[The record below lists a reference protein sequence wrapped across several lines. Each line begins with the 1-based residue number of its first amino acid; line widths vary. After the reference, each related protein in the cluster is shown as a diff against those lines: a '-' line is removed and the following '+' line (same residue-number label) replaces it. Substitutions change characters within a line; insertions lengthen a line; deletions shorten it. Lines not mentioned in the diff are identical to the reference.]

1 MQPKRL
7 SSLLTLSLV
16 VCLLISSCRLNRTP
30 NRPAKEPTPSVAP
43 TQVAEPSSTSAPEAL
58 TFQVGRNDYVINVD
72 DTPREFIVYVPVGY
86 DPAKPTPVVF
96 IFHGTNGTGETMYE
110 KTSWVRK
117 ADEVTAIVIFPS
129 SWHYFLIKENAN
141 SKKWNDAQL
150 SNLTGP
156 TADLKDDV
164 KFTREM
170 LKLVQATF
178 NVDEKRIYA
187 SGFSNGGKF
196 VDTRL
201 MIEMN
206 DVFAAFT
213 TSGTGTYFHE
223 EGFAAAM
230 PPKASTSLYSIMG
243 TMEELV
249 SEGYGIP
256 MPFPFEA
263 EDLLTDKVFGGMLV
277 NLATYLNL
285 DPNVYQVLQPRP
297 NYTVFV
303 FDQSLTGA
311 DNEFIFQMVK
321 DMIHVYPSGNLY
333 PKELDAADVFWKFFE
348 RHPLK

>member
-1 MQPKRL
+1 MQRKISTNL
-7 SSLLTLSLV
+7 WFLGLV
-16 VCLLISSCRLNRTP
+16 VCLFISGCRLNRAP
-30 NRPAKEPTPSVAP
+30 NRPAKESTPSVAS
-43 TQVAEPSSTSAPEAL
+43 TQVVESSPTSAPAAL

-72 DTPREFIVYVPVGY
+72 DTPRDFIIYVPVGY
-86 DPAKPTPVVF
+86 DPANPTPVVF
-96 IFHGTNGTGETMYE
+96 IYHGTNGTGETLYE
-110 KTSWVRK
+110 KTNWTRK
-117 ADEVTAIVIFPS
+117 ADEVTAILVFPS
-129 SWHYFLIKENAN
+129 SWHYFLINENVN
-141 SKKWNDAQL
+141 SRKWNDAQL
-150 SNLTGP
+150 KNVTGP
-156 TADLKDDV
+156 DADLKDDV
-164 KFTREM
+164 KFTREI
-170 LKLVQATF
+170 LKLVQANF
-178 NVDEKRIYA
+178 NVDAKRIYA
-187 SGFSNGGKF
+187 TGFSNGGKF

-201 MIEMN
+201 MFEMN
-206 DVFAAFT
+206 DVFASFA

-230 PPKASTSLYSIMG
+230 PPKTSTSLYSIMG

-263 EDLLTDKVFGGMLV
+263 EDLMADEVFGGMLV
-277 NLATYLNL
+277 NVATYLNL
-285 DPNVYQVLQPRP
+285 DPNAYRVLQPRP

-321 DMIHVYPSGNLY
+321 DMIHVYPSGNIY

>member
-1 MQPKRL
+1 MQRKRSTYWL
-7 SSLLTLSLV
+7 ILGLAFCVLT
-16 VCLLISSCRLNRTP
+16 SSCRLNRAPDRRTDG
-30 NRPAKEPTPSVAP
+30 PASSVAP
-43 TQVAEPSSTSAPEAL
+43 TQGIDPSPTSAPEAL
-58 TFQVGRNDYVINVD
+58 TFQIGRNDHVITVD
-72 DTPREFIVYVPVGY
+72 DTPREFIIYVPVGY
-86 DPAKPTPVVF
+86 NSANPAPVVF
-96 IFHGTNGTGETMYE
+96 IYHGTNGTKETLYE

-117 ADEVTAIVIFPS
+117 ADEVGAILVFPS
-129 SWHYFLIKENAN
+129 SWYYFLPKENAN

-150 SNLTGP
+150 QNMTGP
-156 TADLKDDV
+156 NADLKDDV

-178 NVDEKRIYA
+178 NVDTKRIYA
-187 SGFSNGGKF
+187 TGFSNGGKF

-201 MIEMN
+201 MLEMN
-206 DVFAAFT
+206 DVFAAFA

-223 EGFAAAM
+223 EGFAAKM
-230 PPKASTSLYSIMG
+230 PPKVSTSLYSIMG

-263 EDLLTDKVFGGMLV
+263 EDLLADEVFGGMLV

-285 DPNVYQVLQPRP
+285 DPNAYEVLHPRP

-311 DNEFIFQMVK
+311 DNEFVFHMVK
-321 DMIHVYPSGNLY
+321 DMIHVYPSGNFY

>member
-1 MQPKRL
+1 MNHSRSVL
-7 SSLLTLSLV
+7 VASLMLCLV
-16 VCLLISSCRLNRTP
+16 MSGCRLGRTP
-30 NRPAKEPTPSVAP
+30 SRPAKEPTSSVAP
-43 TQVAEPSSTSAPEAL
+43 AQVVETSLTSESEAL
-58 TFQVGRNDYVINVD
+58 TFQIGRNDYVINVD
-72 DTPREFIVYVPVGY
+72 DTPREFIVHVPIGY

-96 IFHGTNGTGETMYE
+96 MYHGTNGTGETMLE

-117 ADEVTAIVIFPS
+117 ADEVTAIVVFPS
-129 SWHYFLIKENAN
+129 SWQYFLITENAN
-141 SKKWNDAQL
+141 SRKWNDAQL
-150 SNLTGP
+150 SNLIAP
-156 TADLKDDV
+156 DAELKDDV
-164 KFTREM
+164 KFTREI
-170 LKLVQATF
+170 LKRLQATF

-206 DVFAAFT
+206 DVFAAFA

-223 EGFAAAM
+223 QGFAKNM

-243 TMEELV
+243 TKEELV

-263 EDLLTDKVFGGMLV
+263 EDLLADEVFGGMLF
-277 NLATYLNL
+277 NLAAYLNL
-285 DPNVYQVLQPRP
+285 DPGVYQVLHPRK

-303 FDQSLTGA
+303 FDQSLTGD
-311 DNEFIFQMVK
+311 DNEFIFQMVNN
-321 DMIHVYPSGNLY
+321 MIHVYPSGNFY
-333 PKELDAADVFWKFFE
+333 PKELDAADEFWKFFE